1 MIAMVLHSL
10 NSLLSAYGT
19 FSENRAVL
27 IGSLVLRCQNYWK
40 YCGYI
45 GIICE
50 VPRVLGDPGRRDRDL
65 PVRGGGEQAAHQGA
79 GRRKI

>member
-27 IGSLVLRCQNYWK
+27 IGSLVLRGQKNMEKLRLY
-40 YCGYI
+40 
-45 GIICE
+45 E
-50 VPRVLGDPGRRDRDL
+50 DNL
-65 PVRGGGEQAAHQGA
+65 
-79 GRRKI
+79 